1 MICFDFM
8 ISKFQGYQHYS
19 KHSAREM
26 TLVFSDTMHEK
37 FVAKIKRDRGS
48 LPGFLHF
55 MLIDI

>member
-1 MICFDFM
+1 MICFDL
-8 ISKFQGYQHYS
+8 ITSKFQGYQHYS

-48 LPGFLHF
+48 LPGF
-55 MLIDI
+55 